1 MWTLSPT
8 HTGRIKASVFE
19 VDPKVLSRNA
29 PESIGESKHFTI
41 ASSLRGEVT
50 ATPTKIAAYL
60 IEKIGS
66 AASGYFHPSLWLS
79 ESHELLVA
87 KGLDRI
93 EARGAQGGIKSCGKT
108 DENCKTDSKK
118 DEPPGDGRK

>member
-79 ESHELLVA
+79 ESHDLLVKLA
-87 KGLDRI
+87 PLGISIRAPTRSVLDDRHDWPI
-93 EARGAQGGIKSCGKT
+93 VMPAQA
-108 DENCKTDSKK
+108 
-118 DEPPGDGRK
+118 

>member
-1 MWTLSPT
+1 MWTLSPI

-50 ATPTKIAAYL
+50 ATR
-60 IEKIGS
+60 KIGPTRHFDLSPHAISPGCS
-66 AASGYFHPSLWLS
+66 ATLTLGFLPVCPSL
-79 ESHELLVA
+79 
-87 KGLDRI
+87 DRNP
-93 EARGAQGGIKSCGKT
+93 ET
-108 DENCKTDSKK
+108 
-118 DEPPGDGRK
+118 

>member
-50 ATPTKIAAYL
+50 ATRKIAPLGISIRAPTR
-60 IEKIGS
+60 S
-66 AASGYFHPSLWLS
+66 
-79 ESHELLVA
+79 V
-87 KGLDRI
+87 LDDRHNWPI
-93 EARGAQGGIKSCGKT
+93 VMPAQA
-108 DENCKTDSKK
+108 
-118 DEPPGDGRK
+118 

>member
-1 MWTLSPT
+1 MWTLSPI

-50 ATPTKIAAYL
+50 ATPTKTAAYL
-60 IEKIGS
+60 IENKASVDGLIFILRCGS
-66 AASGYFHPSLWLS
+66 LRAMSYS
-79 ESHELLVA
+79 
-87 KGLDRI
+87 
-93 EARGAQGGIKSCGKT
+93 
-108 DENCKTDSKK
+108 
-118 DEPPGDGRK
+118 

>member
-1 MWTLSPT
+1 MWTLSPI

-50 ATPTKIAAYL
+50 TTR
-60 IEKIGS
+60 KIGPCACRKFG
-66 AASGYFHPSLWLS
+66 AAQGSIVFFQMNRKGRWACGPSLN
-79 ESHELLVA
+79 LVNQIRCDA
-87 KGLDRI
+87 HVREHSSD
-93 EARGAQGGIKSCGKT
+93 
-108 DENCKTDSKK
+108 
-118 DEPPGDGRK
+118 

>member
-1 MWTLSPT
+1 MWTLSPI

-50 ATPTKIAAYL
+50 ATR
-60 IEKIGS
+60 KIGPTRHFDSSPHAISPGSS
-66 AASGYFHPSLWLS
+66 ARKESRFQHGDRYRQTGIDVESGTQS
-79 ESHELLVA
+79 
-87 KGLDRI
+87 
-93 EARGAQGGIKSCGKT
+93 
-108 DENCKTDSKK
+108 
-118 DEPPGDGRK
+118 